1 MLKTY
6 TFQRLVVLAVLVTGA
21 FFVGR
26 HVERQNWPTPPPER
40 MKELRELWAQGD
52 ITWAEYLRLIGVE
65 SAEGD
70 ITWAEYLRLIGA
82 ESAEESGE

>member
-26 HVERQNWPTPPPER
+26 HVERQNWPRIQLFPFWKQLPPPER
-40 MKELRELWAQGD
+40 MKELRELWVQ
-52 ITWAEYLRLIGVE
+52 
-65 SAEGD
+65 GD